1 MKLQA
6 GICDDVM
13 ETAWSTMWNVTDE
26 TPVNCERFLAG
37 GGMYLFLKV
46 PLRHQ
51 TLVVSSIICTYLTQG
66 NLNPMLQMNTC
77 STTYTAHSQQY
88 QSIHQSNVSE
98 VIPYIL
104 HLYKTAVAPTF
115 PQCKERFP
123 EKADLLRNMMGL
135 LGNVAEVLHHHCL
148 TIAIIIIIIVIIVK
162 VTMITIS
169 SARCQSFVT
178 N

>member
-1 MKLQA
+1 
-6 GICDDVM
+6 M

-46 PLRHQ
+46 PLQ

-135 LGNVAEVLHHHCL
+135 LGNVAEVLHHCL